1 MNQTRGYMLMD
12 QINSKTKAYENV
24 LDRLKNFIK
33 EEELRPGDRLPSERV
48 LVDQLQMS
56 RSSIRE
62 GLRAIEL
69 LGLIETRRGEGTFL
83 RSYQSYRTLDLLATF
98 IFQDPNTK
106 QDIVQA
112 KKIIEKE
119 ATKLAYINSQH
130 EVVEQFRLLGVDEDP
145 MVYKHHEM
153 FQIIL
158 NAANNEL
165 IEKMW
170 KLMAGFVDTF
180 QAQPYPKQFYLKL
193 VNIFISNKFSAIEAL
208 YE

>member
-1 MNQTRGYMLMD
+1 MD
-12 QINSKTKAYENV
+12 QLNSNTKAYENV
-24 LDRLKNFIK
+24 LDRLKNYIK
-33 EEELRPGDRLPSERV
+33 EEQLRPGDRLPSERV

-106 QDIVQA
+106 QDIIQA

-119 ATKLAYINSQH
+119 ATKLAYLNSQH
-130 EVVEQFRLLGVDEDP
+130 EVVEQFRLLGVDKDTMEDN
-145 MVYKHHEM
+145 HHEM

-180 QAQPYPKQFYLKL
+180 QVEPYPKQFYFKL
-193 VNIFISNKFSAIEAL
+193 VNIFIRNKFSAIEAL

>member
-1 MNQTRGYMLMD
+1 MD
-12 QINSKTKAYENV
+12 QLNSNTKAYENV
-24 LDRLKNFIK
+24 LDRLKNYIK
-33 EEELRPGDRLPSERV
+33 EEQLRPGDRLPSERV

-106 QDIVQA
+106 QDIIQA

-119 ATKLAYINSQH
+119 ATKLAYLNSQH
-130 EVVEQFRLLGVDEDP
+130 EVVEQFRLLGVDKDT
-145 MVYKHHEM
+145 MVDNHHEM

-180 QAQPYPKQFYLKL
+180 QVEPYPKQFYFKL
-193 VNIFISNKFSAIEAL
+193 VNIFIRNKFSAIEAL